1 MSTDVFELHIQQ
13 SLQKLEDLWRRSGK
27 IPNPDSQL
35 WQTTKELPQQQQEL
49 LKESLDELSA
59 SIEELQL
66 ATETLRQQNEEL
78 LTNRQQLVLE
88 KQYYQELFDSAPDC
102 YIITATSGTII
113 DVNQKSTEL
122 LGVSAKFLS
131 KKSLAVFIEVEQR
144 QEYYT
149 KLNQIQRGE
158 ISEATWKVEIIPRKQ
173 DSIAV
178 ECLVSP
184 ICDRLGEIVALR
196 WRICPIQSNNNV
208 KNTVISQNLTPALVK
223 TLRYPIYNLATEIE
237 EIRTSEQS
245 TLLKTDRRLQQIDDK
260 IVQLKH
266 TINDAYIIEC
276 LNNSQDFNLSLVD
289 YTIFL
294 EHLTRQIQQRNKILQ
309 PIIFEAENSCVGIC
323 DILLLEQ
330 LVFNILRK
338 GSEYIAVDNQIKINL
353 IKNDSNHLV
362 IAIKV
367 SVKKEIAASIFI
379 KDNIK
384 LINKNNLDLAV
395 IHKCLSLLQGE
406 IQLESQ
412 ETMDTTINV
421 KLPLIISR

>member
-35 WQTTKELPQQQQEL
+35 WQNTKELPQQQQEL

-78 LTNRQQLVLE
+78 LTNRQQIVLE

-102 YIITATSGTII
+102 YIITAKNGTII
-113 DVNQKSTEL
+113 EVNQKTTEL
-122 LGVSAKFLS
+122 LGVSAKFLT

-158 ISEATWKVEIIPRKQ
+158 ISEAIWKVEITPRKQ

-184 ICDRLGEIVALR
+184 IRDRLGEIIALR

-208 KNTVISQNLTPALVK
+208 ENTVISQNLTPALVK
-223 TLRYPIYNLATEIE
+223 AIRYPIYNLATEIE

-245 TLLKTDRRLQQIDDK
+245 TLLKTDRRLQQINDK
-260 IVQLKH
+260 IMQLKH
-266 TINDAYIIEC
+266 TVNDAYIIEC

-294 EHLTRQIQQRNKILQ
+294 EHLTRQIQQRNKISQ
-309 PIIFEAENSCVGIC
+309 PIIFEAESSCVGIC

-330 LVFNILRK
+330 LVINILSK
-338 GSEYIAVDNQIKINL
+338 GSEHITINNQIEINL

-362 IAIKV
+362 IAIKL
-367 SVKKEIAASIFI
+367 SVKKEIAESIFI

-384 LINKNNLDLAV
+384 LMNKNNLDLAV
-395 IHKCLSLLQGE
+395 IHKCLDLLQGE

>member
-13 SLQKLEDLWRRSGK
+13 SLQKLEELWRRSEK
-27 IPNPDSQL
+27 IPNPDSKL
-35 WQTTKELPQQQQEL
+35 WQNTKELPQQQQEL

-78 LTNRQQLVLE
+78 LTNRQQIVLE

-102 YIITATSGTII
+102 YIITAKSGTII
-113 DVNQKSTEL
+113 EVNQKTTEL

-131 KKSLAVFIEVEQR
+131 KKSLAVFIDINQR

-184 ICDRLGEIVALR
+184 IRDRLGEIIALR
-196 WRICPIQSNNNV
+196 WRICPIQTNNNV
-208 KNTVISQNLTPALVK
+208 ENTVISQNLTPALVK
-223 TLRYPIYNLATEIE
+223 AIRYPIYNLATEIE
-237 EIRTSEQS
+237 EIRTSERS
-245 TLLKTDRRLQQIDDK
+245 TLLNTDRRLQQIDNK
-260 IVQLKH
+260 IVYLKH
-266 TINDAYIIEC
+266 IINDAYILEC
-276 LNNSQDFNLSLVD
+276 LDNSQDLNLSIVD

-294 EHLTRQIQQRNKILQ
+294 EHLTRQIQQRSNISQ
-309 PIIFEAENSCVGIC
+309 PIIFEAESSCVGIC

-330 LVFNILRK
+330 LVINILRK
-338 GSEYIAVDNQIKINL
+338 GSEYIAVNNQIKINL

-367 SVKKEIAASIFI
+367 SVKKEIAESIFI

-384 LINKNNLDLAV
+384 LMNKNNLDLAV

-406 IQLESQ
+406 IQIESQ
-412 ETMDTTINV
+412 DTIDTTINV